1 MQLANYAQINDG
13 RVDKI
18 DKRTEKLEINIHTMM
33 AMMGGMQHISIGMQ
47 QQMSM
52 GVVLID
58 ATGQRH
64 SVPMCLAGS
73 FNVRRCGSCR

>member
-18 DKRTEKLEINIHTMM
+18 DKRTENLERNMHTIMDVL
-33 AMMGGMQHISIGMQ
+33 QHISIGIQ
-47 QQMSM
+47 QHMPM
-52 GVVLID
+52 DVVFIMD

-64 SVPMCLAGS
+64 SVPMHMAGS
-73 FNVRRCGSCR
+73 FDVRRCGSCR

>member
-13 RVDKI
+13 RVGKI
-18 DKRTEKLEINIHTMM
+18 DKRTENLEMNMHTMM
-33 AMMGGMQHISIGMQ
+33 DVLQHISIGMQ

-52 GVVLID
+52 GVVLMD
-58 ATGQRH
+58 ATGQQY

-73 FNVRRCGSCR
+73 LNVRRGGSCR